1 MHGQIERQND
11 LDSRARV
18 SEWASDEE
26 KNGNIN
32 CLCLIAHR
40 FDCVLVSVL
49 VTHRIWLLYIVQIKN
64 LMNDRLNHCCY
75 ADRFRFYLWLW
86 NDSHE
91 FIRATHK
98 MYLFESETKIN
109 KTDQNA
115 FDNRSFIEIAL
126 KADLRS
132 NEDYTIKWEAIARI
146 CYSMHVSKYII
157 YYDVDYELFR
167 YRIQHFGIN
176 TKKYQ
181 FFSCCCGIV
190 SGTKCH
196 RKMDHKFHTMR
207 F

>member
-1 MHGQIERQND
+1 
-11 LDSRARV
+11 
-18 SEWASDEE
+18 
-26 KNGNIN
+26 
-32 CLCLIAHR
+32 
-40 FDCVLVSVL
+40 
-49 VTHRIWLLYIVQIKN
+49 
-64 LMNDRLNHCCY
+64 
-75 ADRFRFYLWLW
+75 
-86 NDSHE
+86 
-91 FIRATHK
+91 

-115 FDNRSFIEIAL
+115 FDNRGFIEIAL

-157 YYDVDYELFR
+157 HYDVDYESFR
-167 YRIQHFGIN
+167 YRIQHFGTN

-207 F
+207 S